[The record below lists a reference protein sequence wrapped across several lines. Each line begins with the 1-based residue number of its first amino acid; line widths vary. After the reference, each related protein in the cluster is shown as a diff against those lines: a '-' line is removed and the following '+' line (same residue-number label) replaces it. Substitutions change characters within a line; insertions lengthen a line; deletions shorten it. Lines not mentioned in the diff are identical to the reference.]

1 MKTVIKLTDQ
11 NLRTHLGCQWVVGE
25 WKKTDGTGDLC
36 GPGWL
41 HAYDSAE
48 VAAFMNPAHAN
59 FCDPF
64 FWCAEVRGRTIDDN
78 GLKCG
83 WTEMRLIKRVPCVEI
98 TTPQRVEIAIRCAMV
113 VYHEPSWLTWA
124 KKWIAGIDRSR
135 QSEYAADAADA
146 AADAADAAECAADAA
161 DAAAECAAYA
171 AAEAA
176 AEAAAYAAAC
186 AYFNLTKI
194 IKSVLKEEK

>member
-59 FCDPF
+59 FSTPV
-64 FWCAEVRGRTIDDN
+64 FWSAEVRGKTLDD

-83 WTEMRLIKRVPCVEI
+83 WTEMRLIKRVTPVEI
-98 TTPQRVEIAIRCAMV
+98 TTTQRTEIAIRCAMT
-113 VYHEPSWLTWA
+113 VYKAPSWITWA
-124 KKWIAGIDRSR
+124 KKWISGADRSHK
-135 QSEYAADAADA
+135 S
-146 AADAADAAECAADAA
+146 
-161 DAAAECAAYA
+161 
-171 AAEAA
+171 
-176 AEAAAYAAAC
+176 AEAAAYAAAR
-186 AYFNLTKI
+186 AATMAAEI
-194 IKSVLKEEK
+194 GRAHV